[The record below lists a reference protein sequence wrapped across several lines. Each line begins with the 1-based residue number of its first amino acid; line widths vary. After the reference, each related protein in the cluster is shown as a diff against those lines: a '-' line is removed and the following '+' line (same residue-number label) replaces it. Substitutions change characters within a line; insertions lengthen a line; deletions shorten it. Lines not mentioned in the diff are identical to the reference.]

1 MSINSLTMNDVDYIV
16 KLLKWRKDHR
26 ELDSLPLPSHYSDW
40 KDIQLASHEV
50 SKIENILYKIK
61 K

>member
-1 MSINSLTMNDVDYIV
+1 MNDMDYIV
-16 KLLKWRKDHR
+16 KLLKWRKEHR